1 MPITACFLVMAFL
14 AMILLIPIVPISLIL
29 RHRGRRRI
37 AMTLLGLPVGLIVLS
52 ALLTVLI
59 LVTMWRYD
67 VRMSRN
73 PVRLFESTFGFHP
86 TPGIEVLEGYCGSGL
101 DSETRAMRFRAPP
114 EAIARI
120 TSGRFVACDRGLFMK
135 TYHSSGHNLPQRVQS
150 WFVSAAEG
158 ADRFYLA
165 RPFDKSFTTSNE
177 AILCYEEKGGI
188 ACFHWFGVD

>member
-1 MPITACFLVMAFL
+1 MPITACFLIMAFL

-29 RHRGRRRI
+29 WHRGRRRI
-37 AMTLLGLPVGLIVLS
+37 AMTLLSLPVGLIVLS
-52 ALLTVLI
+52 ALLTVLV
-59 LVTMWRYD
+59 LVAMWQYD

-73 PVRLFESTFGFHP
+73 SVRLFENTFGFHP

-101 DSETRAMRFRAPP
+101 DSETRAMRFRAPA

-120 TSGRFVACDRGLFMK
+120 TSSRFVACDREVFMRA
-135 TYHSSGHNLPQRVQS
+135 YQSSGHNLPQRVQS
-150 WFVSAAEG
+150 WFVPAAEG

-177 AILCYEEKGGI
+177 AILCYQEKTGI
-188 ACFHWFGVD
+188 ACFHWIGLD